1 MYTHIRMER
10 CEERQKDMK
19 VNMIQI
25 KADLVIFITVKN
37 KEVCYI
43 VIEGSIEAKM
53 FNKTN
58 S

>member
-1 MYTHIRMER
+1 MER

-25 KADLVIFITVKN
+25 EADLVIFITVKN

-43 VIEGSIEAKM
+43 VIEGSIEVKM
-53 FNKTN
+53 FNKTK